1 MTDQDAPQ
9 DQPQPRPRRPLVALG
24 VTLAVVAV
32 VAAGLLLSRP
42 HSTDTNSVAAMPGAP
57 ASQVA
62 TEPAPPAAV
71 PETTKKDRKHSVPG
85 LVPGSPLDDDKFAQ
99 ISAEIVIAA
108 MGLKK
113 DKQWESNLLLYMQK
127 TVDKHGV
134 TIEQYNTYA
143 RALYDHPDRGRA
155 VAENIMTR
163 VERKIGTRVSL
174 DKLPMFRFDEKT
186 IKQLQ
191 KRLEE

>member
-9 DQPQPRPRRPLVALG
+9 DQPQPRPRRPLVVLG

-32 VAAGLLLSRP
+32 VAAGLILSRP
-42 HSTDTNSVAAMPGAP
+42 HRTDTNSVASMPGAP

-62 TEPAPPAAV
+62 PAPSPPAAS
-71 PETTKKDRKHSVPG
+71 PETTKKDRKHSVPE

-113 DKQWESNLLLYMQK
+113 DKQWENNLLLYMQK
-127 TVDKHGV
+127 VVSKHGLTV
-134 TIEQYNTYA
+134 EQYNTYA

-163 VERKIGTRVSL
+163 VEKKIGTRVSL
-174 DKLPMFRFDEKT
+174 DKLPLFRFDEKT

>member
-1 MTDQDAPQ
+1 MTDQSAPQ
-9 DQPQPRPRRPLVALG
+9 DHPQPRPRRPIVVLG

-32 VAAGLLLSRP
+32 VAAGLIFSRTR
-42 HSTDTNSVAAMPGAP
+42 STGAHSVAAVPGAP
-57 ASQVA
+57 ASPVA
-62 TEPAPPAAV
+62 TEPAPPATV
-71 PETTKKDRKHSVPG
+71 PATTRKDRKHSVPE

-99 ISAEIVIAA
+99 LSAEIVIAA
-108 MGLKK
+108 IGLKK
-113 DKQWESNLLLYMQK
+113 DGQWENNLLLYMQK

-163 VERKIGTRVSL
+163 VEKKIGTRVSL